1 MVFRTVVADHWQ
13 SLPGGSILASAG
25 LMLAFV
31 AHTMEEPMIRK
42 WTLPLIA
49 ALAAIFFFSGAAL
62 AVPSCPGP
70 DDSKKTVKADK
81 KKQKKGDDAFV
92 PTSTDCPG
100 PDDGKK
106 TVKSNKKKKKDDAF
120 TPTST
125 ACPGPDDCKKTVKSD
140 KKKKKKGG
148 DA

>member
-1 MVFRTVVADHWQ
+1 
-13 SLPGGSILASAG
+13 
-25 LMLAFV
+25 
-31 AHTMEEPMIRK
+31 MIRK

-106 TVKSNKKKKKDDAF
+106 TVKIKIPPSVPRAAIVAAVGWHWWH
-120 TPTST
+120 PI
-125 ACPGPDDCKKTVKSD
+125 CPQAPQRVGK
-140 KKKKKKGG
+140 
-148 DA
+148 